1 MTDSGE
7 GRVCFQSDS
16 EDDVEF
22 DTIFNP
28 MPAMEGLLLVFILIV
43 GYFLIQ
49 EPHRRAFHPLIDAR
63 FNRRMLLWCVPETT
77 KRRRR

>member
-1 MTDSGE
+1 VKR
-7 GRVCFQSDS
+7 RVCFQSDS

-43 GYFLIQ
+43 VMIWIFSHSGATSTSVSSTRGF
-49 EPHRRAFHPLIDAR
+49 IDACC
-63 FNRRMLLWCVPETT
+63 FGVCGGGSAAATA
-77 KRRRR
+77 